1 MCSTSHCIES
11 RCSAGDD
18 AIARSISGPFAP
30 ARSMAELLAAWT
42 TVGKP
47 AMTAMTAMN
56 AMGARRAI
64 GASAVSAAKR
74 CDAMRIGAV

>member
-42 TVGKP
+42 MVGKP
-47 AMTAMTAMN
+47 AMNVMN
-56 AMGARRAI
+56 VMNVMGAM

>member
-42 TVGKP
+42 MVGKP
-47 AMTAMTAMN
+47 AMN
-56 AMGARRAI
+56 AMGAM